1 MLRILLIS
9 REPGEALEVSKPH
22 GDVIDTVLSA
32 EHLWTVV
39 GGRNRWVQCRDER
52 FRYIFSGD
60 EGENDGGLT

>member
-1 MLRILLIS
+1 MAGPLRLSGKEPGGEGLVSRLRISLIS

-39 GGRNRWVQCRDER
+39 GGRNRW
-52 FRYIFSGD
+52 G
-60 EGENDGGLT
+60 